1 MENAALKRR
10 SSDQSISWK
19 WLVGVLISLVLI
31 LGGIVTSDNK
41 TLVEKNQVRIDRLAD
56 LKLDK
61 EVYFRDM
68 VDIRDML
75 KRIDIKL
82 DKLRR

>member
-1 MENAALKRR
+1 MEKIELKPRPF
-10 SSDQSISWK
+10 DQSITWK
-19 WLVGVLISLVLI
+19 WLAGILIVLVLTF
-31 LGGIVTSDNK
+31 GGIITSDNK
-41 TLVEKNQVRIDRLAD
+41 ALVEKNQVRIDRLAD

-68 VDIRDML
+68 IDIRDML
-75 KRIDIKL
+75 KRIDLKL

>member
-1 MENAALKRR
+1 MTEQLKRR
-10 SSDQSISWK
+10 SSDQNITWK

-31 LGGIVTSDNK
+31 LGGIVTTDNK
-41 TLVEKNQVRIDRLAD
+41 AMVEKNLIKLERIAD

-61 EVYFRDM
+61 EVYYRDM

-82 DKLRR
+82 DRLRR